1 MQGTTAWY
9 LLTLTFE
16 FELCDMVELISQ
28 PAARRGCLGP
38 SPSLRSAVLAFHM
51 MPQ

>member
-28 PAARRGCLGP
+28 PAAEGVALVP
-38 SPSLRSAVLAFHM
+38 LPLSDLQSLRFI
-51 MPQ
+51 